1 MNKIQSFAN
10 AKEYQEL
17 FGYVE
22 HGNGVK
28 SRRNKI
34 LLALLKSKT
43 VWAYCKEH
51 DDWSLLAIKSMAE
64 LKTKLTKM
72 IADSGVHQGL
82 DYTIVLNTTTY
93 KSAVYETDSYRG
105 IPEDGS
111 IGFVRY
117 INHDNNDGVFKMRAG
132 RFYSKLI
139 DETNIGQALPQQVKT
154 WLCEEFSLDW
164 QVYIAGTLPN
174 YTLLV
179 DHDFAEIYSGEA
191 CSPGMNSCMID
202 RGFHNFYRDSVKAKA
217 ARLVQDDDGII
228 LARCVIFTEVLDEE
242 EKLWR
247 LAERQYAKDQSDI
260 LKRALV
266 DALIKAGEIDGY
278 KQVGA
283 DCGSSRAFVDV
294 DGNSLSHKKFRI
306 ECNLDWEDK
315 LSYQDSFKYYN
326 LDCNVAYNYTDS
338 DHSYNLDSTAGQIED
353 DDEEMY
359 YAEYQDRDAY
369 EICDVYYHGS
379 EITCDSD
386 CMEDFEYFQ
395 DNYYHSEDDLTNC
408 PECGARMLE
417 PEYYRDE
424 LYYSELTEE
433 YYCCQ
438 GCKEKA
444 ELQFKK
450 DNWFYSAL
458 DSKYY
463 ENAEDL
469 TTYNAWNSE
478 LNIYEP
484 QNVCIDMVDVFV
496 NCEILFRIGNELF
509 DEINEQT
516 LLPLDVEVEDEAL
529 IEA

>member
-28 SRRNKI
+28 NRRNKI
-34 LLALLKSKT
+34 LLALLKSKS
-43 VWAYCKEH
+43 VWAYCREH

-72 IADSGVHQGL
+72 ISDSGVHQGL
-82 DYTIVLNTTTY
+82 DYTVVLNTTTFH
-93 KSAVYETDSYRG
+93 SDVYETDSYRG

-111 IGFVRY
+111 IAFVRY
-117 INHDNNDGVFKMRAG
+117 INHDNNDGVFKMKAG
-132 RFYSKLI
+132 RFFGKLI

-154 WLCEEFSLDW
+154 WLCEEFSQDW

-174 YTLLV
+174 YTLIV

-191 CSPGMNSCMID
+191 CAPGMNSCMID

-217 ARLVQDDDGII
+217 ARLVGDDGII
-228 LARCVIFTEVLDEE
+228 LARCIIFTEVFDEE

-266 DALIKAGEIDGY
+266 DSLIKAGEIDGY

-283 DCGSSRAFVDV
+283 DCGSSRAFVDTE
-294 DGNSLSHKKFRI
+294 GNSLSHKKFRI

-338 DHSYNLDSTAGQIED
+338 DYSYNLDSTNGELVD
-353 DDEEMY
+353 DDEETFY
-359 YAEYQDRDAY
+359 DEYHDYDC
-369 EICDVYYHGS
+369 ESITDVFYHGS

-386 CMEDFEYFQ
+386 DLSEFTFWGDQ
-395 DNYYHSEDDLTNC
+395 YYHTEDDLDEC
-408 PECGARMLE
+408 PECGGTMLS
-417 PEYYRDE
+417 PEYYADE
-424 LYYSELTEE
+424 LFKSELTGE

-444 ELQFKK
+444 ELQYKK
-450 DNWFYSAL
+450 DNWHYCDFDQKFYQ
-458 DSKYY
+458 
-463 ENAEDL
+463 EDDVL
-469 TTYNAWNSE
+469 TTYNAWNEE
-478 LNIYEP
+478 LGMYETKTVNIE
-484 QNVCIDMVDVFV
+484 MVEVYI
-496 NCEILFRIGNELF
+496 NCEILFRIGDQLY

-516 LLPLDVEVEDEAL
+516 ELPLDVEVEEEAL
-529 IEA
+529 IEV

>member
-1 MNKIQSFAN
+1 MNKIQSFKN
-10 AKEYQEL
+10 AQEFQEL
-17 FGYVE
+17 FGIQA
-22 HGNGVK
+22 HTNGVK

-43 VWAYCKEH
+43 VWAYCRERE
-51 DDWSLLAIKSMAE
+51 DWSLLAIKSMAE

-72 IADSGVHQGL
+72 ISDSGVHQGL
-82 DYTIVLNTTTY
+82 DYTVVLNGTTY
-93 KSAVYETDSYRG
+93 HSDTYETDAYNG
-105 IPEDGS
+105 VPEDGS
-111 IGFVRY
+111 IGFIRY
-117 INHDNNDGVFKMRAG
+117 INHSNNSGVFKMRAG

-154 WLCEEFSLDW
+154 WLCEEFSQDW
-164 QVYIAGTLPN
+164 QVYISGTLPSF
-174 YTLLV
+174 TLIV

-191 CSPGMNSCMID
+191 CAPGMNSCMID

-217 ARLVQDDDGII
+217 ARLVEEDGII
-228 LARCVIFTEVLDEE
+228 LARCIIFTEVLDEDG
-242 EKLWR
+242 KLWR

-278 KQVGA
+278 KIVGA
-283 DCGSSRAFVDV
+283 DCGNSRGFVDV

-306 ECNLDWEDK
+306 ECHLDWEDR
-315 LSYQDSFKYYN
+315 LSYQDSFKYYS
-326 LDCNVAYNYTDS
+326 LDRNVAYNYTDS
-338 DHSYNLDSTAGQIED
+338 DYSYNLDTTNGQLED

-369 EICDVYYHGS
+369 EICDVFYHGS

-386 CMEDFEYFQ
+386 CMEDFEFFQ
-395 DNYYHSEDDLTNC
+395 DAYYHSEDDLTNC
-408 PECGARMLE
+408 PECSSRMLE
-417 PEYYRDE
+417 PKYYRDE
-424 LYYSELTEE
+424 LFYSELTEE

-444 ELQFKK
+444 ELQYKK

-478 LNIYEP
+478 LSIYEP
-484 QNVCIDMVDVFV
+484 QNVCIDMVDVYV
-496 NCEILFRIGNELF
+496 NCEILFRIGNELY

-516 LLPLDVEVEDEAL
+516 ELPLDVEVEEEAL

>member
-1 MNKIQSFAN
+1 MNKIQSFKN
-10 AKEYQEL
+10 AQEFQEL
-17 FGYVE
+17 FGIQE
-22 HGNGVK
+22 HGEVK

-34 LLALLKSKT
+34 LLALLKSPS
-43 VWAYCKEH
+43 VWAYCREH
-51 DDWSLLAIKSMAE
+51 EDWSLLAIKSMAE

-72 IADSGVHQGL
+72 IADAGVHQGL
-82 DYTIVLNTTTY
+82 EYTVVLNGTTY
-93 KSAVYETDSYRG
+93 HSDTYETDSYRG
-105 IPEDGS
+105 VPEDGS
-111 IGFVRY
+111 IAFVRY
-117 INHDNNDGVFKMRAG
+117 INHDNNDGIFKMRAG

-154 WLCEEFSLDW
+154 WLCEEFSQDW
-164 QVYIAGTLPN
+164 QVYISGTLPN
-174 YTLLV
+174 FTLIV

-191 CSPGMNSCMID
+191 CAPNMNSCMID
-202 RGFHNFYRDSVKAKA
+202 RGFHSFYRDSVKAKA
-217 ARLVQDDDGII
+217 ARLVEDDGII

-242 EKLWR
+242 DKLWR

-283 DCGSSRAFVDV
+283 DCGSCRAFVDV

-306 ECNLDWEDK
+306 ECNLDWGDK
-315 LSYQDSFKYYN
+315 LSYQDSFKYFS
-326 LDCNVAYNYTDS
+326 LDNCVAYNYTES
-338 DHSYNLDSTAGQIED
+338 DYSYNLDTTSGEIET

-369 EICDVYYHGS
+369 EICDVFYHGS

-424 LYYSELTEE
+424 LFYSELTEE

-444 ELQFKK
+444 ELQHKK
-450 DNWFYSAL
+450 DNWHYCDF
-458 DSKYY
+458 DQKYY
-463 ENAEDL
+463 EEDDIL
-469 TTYNAWNSE
+469 TTYNAWNE
-478 LNIYEP
+478 DKGVYETKTV
-484 QNVCIDMVDVFV
+484 NIDMIDVYV
-496 NCEILFRIGNELF
+496 NCEILFRIGDQLY

-516 LLPLDVEVEDEAL
+516 ELPLDVEVEDEAL

>member
-1 MNKIQSFAN
+1 MNKIQSFKN
-10 AKEYQEL
+10 AQEFHQEL
-17 FGYVE
+17 FGIQE
-22 HGNGVK
+22 HGEVK

-34 LLALLKSKT
+34 LLALLKSKS
-43 VWAYCKEH
+43 VWAYCRERE
-51 DDWSLLAIKSMAE
+51 DWSLLAIKSMAE

-72 IADSGVHQGL
+72 IADAGVYQGL
-82 DYTIVLNTTTY
+82 EYALSLNGVTY
-93 KSAVYETDSYRG
+93 HSNTYETDSYYNG
-105 IPEDGS
+105 VPEDGS
-111 IGFVRY
+111 ISFVRY
-117 INHDNNDGVFKMRAG
+117 INHSNNSGVFKMRAG

-154 WLCEEFSLDW
+154 WLCEEFSQDW

-174 YTLLV
+174 YTLIV

-217 ARLVQDDDGII
+217 ARLVGDDGMI
-228 LARCVIFTEVLDEE
+228 LARCIIFTEVHDEE
-242 EKLWR
+242 DKAWR

-278 KQVGA
+278 KIVGA
-283 DCGSSRAFVDV
+283 DCGNSRGFVDTE
-294 DGNSLSHKKFRI
+294 GNSLSHKKFYI
-306 ECNLDWEDK
+306 ECDLDWGDK

-326 LDCNVAYNYTDS
+326 LSSNIAYNYTDV
-338 DHSYNLDSTAGQIED
+338 DYSYNLDTTNGQLED

-359 YAEYQDRDAY
+359 YAEYQDT
-369 EICDVYYHGS
+369 DVFYHGS

-386 CMEDFEYFQ
+386 CMEDFTYWN
-395 DNYYHSEDDLTNC
+395 DNYYHTEDDLDEC
-408 PECGARMLE
+408 PECGGTMLS
-417 PEYYRDE
+417 PEYYADE
-424 LYYSELTEE
+424 LFYSEITGEH
-433 YYCCQ
+433 YCCQ
-438 GCKEKA
+438 KCKDAA

-469 TTYNAWNSE
+469 TTYNAWNPE

-484 QNVCIDMVDVFV
+484 QNVCIDMIDVYV
-496 NCEILFRIGNELF
+496 NCEILFKIGDELY
-509 DEINEQT
+509 DEINQKT
-516 LLPLDVEVEDEAL
+516 ILPLDVEVVEEAL

>member
-1 MNKIQSFAN
+1 MNKIQSFKN
-10 AKEYQEL
+10 AQEFQEL
-17 FGYVE
+17 FGITE

-34 LLALLKSKT
+34 LLALLKSKS
-43 VWAYCKEH
+43 VWAYCRER
-51 DDWSLLAIKSMAE
+51 DDWSLLAIKCMPEMKA
-64 LKTKLTKM
+64 TLTKM
-72 IADSGVHQGL
+72 IADAGVHQGL
-82 DYTIVLNTTTY
+82 EYTVVLNGATFHSDT
-93 KSAVYETDSYRG
+93 YETDAYNG
-105 IPEDGS
+105 VPEDGS
-111 IGFVRY
+111 IAFVRY

-139 DETNIGQALPQQVKT
+139 DEINIGQALPQQVKT
-154 WLCEEFSLDW
+154 WLCEEFSQDW

-174 YTLLV
+174 YTLIV

-191 CSPGMNSCMID
+191 CAPGMNSCMID
-202 RGFHNFYRDSVKAKA
+202 RGFHTFYRDSVKAKA
-217 ARLVQDDDGII
+217 ARLVDEDGII
-228 LARCVIFTEVLDEE
+228 LARCIIFTEVFDEE

-266 DALIKAGEIDGY
+266 DSLIKAGEIDGY

-306 ECNLDWEDK
+306 ECNLDWGQK
-315 LSYQDSFKYYN
+315 LSYQDSFKYFS
-326 LDCNVAYNYTDS
+326 LDNCVAYNFTDV
-338 DHSYNLDSTAGQIED
+338 DYSYNLDSTNGELED

-369 EICDVYYHGS
+369 EITDVFYHGS

-408 PECGARMLE
+408 PECDSRMLE

-424 LYYSELTEE
+424 IFYSELTEE

-438 GCKEKA
+438 GCKDKA
-444 ELQFKK
+444 ELKFKQE
-450 DNWFYSAL
+450 NWHYCDFDQKFYEQ
-458 DSKYY
+458 D
-463 ENAEDL
+463 DIL
-469 TTYNAWNSE
+469 TTYNAWNEE
-478 LNIYEP
+478 LGLYETKTVNIE
-484 QNVCIDMVDVFV
+484 MVEVYV

-516 LLPLDVEVEDEAL
+516 LLPLNVEVEEEAL

>member
-1 MNKIQSFAN
+1 MNKIQSFKN
-10 AKEYQEL
+10 AQEFQEL
-17 FGYVE
+17 FGIQE
-22 HGNGVK
+22 HNNGVK
-28 SRRNKI
+28 NRRNKI

-43 VWAYCKEH
+43 VWAYCRER
-51 DDWSLLAIKSMAE
+51 DDWSLLAIKSMPE
-64 LKTKLTKM
+64 MKTTLTKM
-72 IADSGVHQGL
+72 IADAGVYQGL
-82 DYTIVLNTTTY
+82 DYTVVLNGSTFHSST
-93 KSAVYETDSYRG
+93 YETDAYNG
-105 IPEDGS
+105 VPEDGS
-111 IGFVRY
+111 IAFVRY
-117 INHDNNDGVFKMRAG
+117 INHDNNDGIFKMRAG

-154 WLCEEFSLDW
+154 WLCEEFSQDW

-174 YTLLV
+174 FTLIV

-191 CSPGMNSCMID
+191 CAPGMNSCMID
-202 RGFHNFYRDSVKAKA
+202 RGFHSFYRDSVKAKA
-217 ARLVQDDDGII
+217 ARLVDEDGII
-228 LARCVIFTEVLDEE
+228 LARCIIFTEVFDEE
-242 EKLWR
+242 EKLW
-247 LAERQYAKDQSDI
+247 
-260 LKRALV
+260 KRALV
-266 DALIKAGEIDGY
+266 DSLIKAGEIDGY

-306 ECNLDWEDK
+306 ECSLDFGDK
-315 LSYQDSFKYYN
+315 LSYQDSFKYYS
-326 LDCNVAYNYTDS
+326 LDNCVAYNFTDV
-338 DHSYNLDSTAGQIED
+338 DYSYNLDTTSGEIET

-369 EICDVYYHGS
+369 EITDVFYHGS

-386 CMEDFEYFQ
+386 CMEDFDYFQ

-408 PECGARMLE
+408 PECGSRMLE
-417 PEYYRDE
+417 PEYYRNE
-424 LYYSELTEE
+424 LFYSELTEE

-444 ELQFKK
+444 ELQYKK

-463 ENAEDL
+463 ENAEEL

-478 LNIYEP
+478 LSIYEP

-496 NCEILFRIGNELF
+496 NCEILFRIGNELY

-516 LLPLDVEVEDEAL
+516 ELPLDVEVEEEAL

>member
-1 MNKIQSFAN
+1 MNKIQSFKN
-10 AKEYQEL
+10 AQEFQEL
-17 FGYVE
+17 FGIQE
-22 HGNGVK
+22 HGEVK

-43 VWAYCKEH
+43 VWDYCREH

-64 LKTKLTKM
+64 MKTTLTKM
-72 IADSGVHQGL
+72 IADAGVHQGL
-82 DYTIVLNTTTY
+82 DYTVVLNGTTY
-93 KSAVYETDSYRG
+93 HSNTYETDSYRG
-105 IPEDGS
+105 VPEDGS
-111 IGFVRY
+111 IAFVRY

-154 WLCEEFSLDW
+154 WLCEEFSQDW

-174 YTLLV
+174 YTLIV

-191 CSPGMNSCMID
+191 CAPGMNSCMID
-202 RGFHNFYRDSVKAKA
+202 RGFHTFYRDSVKAKA
-217 ARLVQDDDGII
+217 ARLVDEDGII
-228 LARCVIFTEVLDEE
+228 LARCIIFTEVFDEE

-266 DALIKAGEIDGY
+266 DALIKAGEIDGF

-315 LSYQDSFKYYN
+315 LSYQDSFKYYS
-326 LDCNVAYNYTDS
+326 LDRNVAYNFTDS
-338 DHSYNLDSTAGQIED
+338 DYSYNLDSTAGQIED
-353 DDEEMY
+353 DEEMF

-369 EICDVYYHGS
+369 EVTDVFYHGS

-386 CMEDFEYFQ
+386 DLSDFIYWS
-395 DNYYHSEDDLTNC
+395 DNYYHEDDLSEC
-408 PECGARMLE
+408 PECSNRMLSE
-417 PEYYRDE
+417 EFYRDE
-424 LYYSELTEE
+424 LFYSELTEE

-444 ELQFKK
+444 ELQYKK
-450 DNWFYSAL
+450 DNWHYCDFDQKFYEQ
-458 DSKYY
+458 D
-463 ENAEDL
+463 NIL
-469 TTYNAWNSE
+469 TTYNAWNE
-478 LNIYEP
+478 DKGIYETKTV
-484 QNVCIDMVDVFV
+484 NIDMVDVYV
-496 NCEILFRIGNELF
+496 NCEILFRIGDQLY

-516 LLPLDVEVEDEAL
+516 ELPLVEVEEEAL
-529 IEA
+529 IGA

>member
-1 MNKIQSFAN
+1 MNKIQSFKN
-10 AKEYQEL
+10 AQEFQEL
-17 FGYVE
+17 FGIQE
-22 HGNGVK
+22 HGEVK

-34 LLALLKSKT
+34 LLALLKSKS
-43 VWAYCKEH
+43 VWAYCREYE
-51 DDWSLLAIKSMAE
+51 DWSLLAIKSMAE

-72 IADSGVHQGL
+72 ISDAGVHQGL
-82 DYTIVLNTTTY
+82 EYTVVLNGVTY
-93 KSAVYETDSYRG
+93 HSNTYESDVYKG
-105 IPEDGS
+105 VPEDGS
-111 IGFVRY
+111 IAFVRY

-154 WLCEEFSLDW
+154 WLCEEFSQDW

-174 YTLLV
+174 YTLIV

-191 CSPGMNSCMID
+191 CAPGMNSCMID
-202 RGFHNFYRDSVKAKA
+202 RGFHTFYRDSVKAKA
-217 ARLVQDDDGII
+217 ARLVDEDGII
-228 LARCVIFTEVLDEE
+228 LARCIIFTEVFDEE

-266 DALIKAGEIDGY
+266 DALIKAGEIDGF

-315 LSYQDSFKYYN
+315 LSYQDSFKYYS
-326 LDCNVAYNYTDS
+326 LDRNVAYNFTDS
-338 DHSYNLDSTAGQIED
+338 DYSYNLDSTAGQIED
-353 DDEEMY
+353 DEEMF

-369 EICDVYYHGS
+369 EVTDVFYHGS

-386 CMEDFEYFQ
+386 DLSDFIYWS
-395 DNYYHSEDDLTNC
+395 DNYYHEDDLSEC
-408 PECGARMLE
+408 PECSNRMLSE
-417 PEYYRDE
+417 EFYRDE
-424 LYYSELTEE
+424 LFYSELTEE

-444 ELQFKK
+444 ELQYKK
-450 DNWFYSAL
+450 DNWHYCDFDQKFYEQ
-458 DSKYY
+458 D
-463 ENAEDL
+463 NIL
-469 TTYNAWNSE
+469 TTYNAWNE
-478 LNIYEP
+478 DKGIYETKTV
-484 QNVCIDMVDVFV
+484 NIDMVDVYV
-496 NCEILFRIGNELF
+496 NCEILFRIGDQLY

-516 LLPLDVEVEDEAL
+516 ELPLVEVEEEAL
-529 IEA
+529 IGA

>member
-1 MNKIQSFAN
+1 MS
-10 AKEYQEL
+10 
-17 FGYVE
+17 
-22 HGNGVK
+22 
-28 SRRNKI
+28 
-34 LLALLKSKT
+34 
-43 VWAYCKEH
+43 
-51 DDWSLLAIKSMAE
+51 
-64 LKTKLTKM
+64 
-72 IADSGVHQGL
+72 
-82 DYTIVLNTTTY
+82 
-93 KSAVYETDSYRG
+93 
-105 IPEDGS
+105 
-111 IGFVRY
+111 
-117 INHDNNDGVFKMRAG
+117 
-132 RFYSKLI
+132 
-139 DETNIGQALPQQVKT
+139 
-154 WLCEEFSLDW
+154 
-164 QVYIAGTLPN
+164 IAGTLPN
-174 YTLLV
+174 YTLIV

-191 CSPGMNSCMID
+191 CAPGMNSCMID
-202 RGFHNFYRDSVKAKA
+202 RNFHSFYRDSVKAKA

-228 LARCVIFTEVLDEE
+228 LARCVIFTDVLDEE
-242 EKLWR
+242 DKVWR

-278 KQVGA
+278 KQVGC
-283 DCGSSRAFVDV
+283 DCGSSRSFCDLE
-294 DGNSLSHKKFRI
+294 GNSLSQKKFRI
-306 ECNLDWEDK
+306 ECSLDFGDK
-315 LSYQDSFKYYN
+315 LSYQDSFKYYS
-326 LDCNVAYNYTDS
+326 LDNCVAYNFTDV
-338 DHSYNLDSTAGQIED
+338 DYSYNLDSTNGELED

-386 CMEDFEYFQ
+386 CMEDFEYFL

-408 PECGARMLE
+408 PECDSRMLE

-424 LYYSELTEE
+424 LFYSELTEE

-444 ELQFKK
+444 ELQYKK

-469 TTYNAWNSE
+469 TTYNAWNPE

-484 QNVCIDMVDVFV
+484 QNVCIEMVDVFV
-496 NCEILFRIGNELF
+496 NCEILFRIGDELY

-516 LLPLDVEVEDEAL
+516 ELPLDVPVEDEAL

>member
-1 MNKIQSFAN
+1 MNKIQSFKN
-10 AKEYQEL
+10 AQEFQEL
-17 FGYVE
+17 FGITE

-34 LLALLKSKT
+34 LLALLKSKS
-43 VWAYCKEH
+43 VWAYCRERG
-51 DDWSLLAIKSMAE
+51 DWSLLAIKSMAE

-72 IADSGVHQGL
+72 ISDAGVHQGL
-82 DYTIVLNTTTY
+82 ENALDLNGVIY
-93 KSAVYETDSYRG
+93 HSDIYETDSYRG

-117 INHDNNDGVFKMRAG
+117 INHSNNSGVFKMRAG

-154 WLCEEFSLDW
+154 WLCEEFSQDW

-174 YTLLV
+174 FTLIV

-191 CSPGMNSCMID
+191 CSSGFNSCMID
-202 RGFHNFYRDSVKAKA
+202 RGFHSFYRDSVKAKA
-217 ARLVQDDDGII
+217 ARLVDEDGII

-242 EKLWR
+242 DKVWR

-278 KQVGA
+278 KQVGC
-283 DCGSSRAFVDV
+283 DCGSSRSFCDLE
-294 DGNSLSHKKFRI
+294 GNSLSQKKFRI

-326 LDCNVAYNYTDS
+326 LDRNVAYNYTDV
-338 DHSYNLDSTAGQIED
+338 DYSYNLDTTNGQLE
-353 DDEEMY
+353 DDEEMF

-369 EICDVYYHGS
+369 EVTDVFYHGS

-386 CMEDFEYFQ
+386 DLSDFIYWS
-395 DNYYHSEDDLTNC
+395 DNYYHEDDLSEC
-408 PECGARMLE
+408 PECSNRMLSE
-417 PEYYRDE
+417 EYYREE
-424 LYYSELTEE
+424 LFYSELTEE

-444 ELQFKK
+444 ELQYKK
-450 DNWFYSAL
+450 DNWHYCDFDQKFYEQ
-458 DSKYY
+458 D
-463 ENAEDL
+463 DIL
-469 TTYNAWNSE
+469 TTYNAWNE
-478 LNIYEP
+478 DLGKYETKTV
-484 QNVCIDMVDVFV
+484 NIDMIELYI
-496 NCEILFRIGNELF
+496 NCEILFKIGDELY
-509 DEINEQT
+509 DEINQKT
-516 LLPLDVEVEDEAL
+516 ILPLDIEVEEEAL

>member
-1 MNKIQSFAN
+1 MNKIQSFKN

-82 DYTIVLNTTTY
+82 DYTVVLNTTTY

-154 WLCEEFSLDW
+154 WLCEEFSQDW

-174 YTLLV
+174 YTLIV

-191 CSPGMNSCMID
+191 CSPNMNSCMID

-217 ARLVQDDDGII
+217 ARLVDEDGII
-228 LARCVIFTEVLDEE
+228 LARCVIFTEVHDEDDNI
-242 EKLWR
+242 WR

-266 DALIKAGEIDGY
+266 DALIKAGEIDGF

-294 DGNSLSHKKFRI
+294 EGNSLSHKKFRI
-306 ECNLDWEDK
+306 ECNLDWEDS
-315 LSYQDSFKYYN
+315 LSYQDSFKYYS
-326 LDCNVAYNYTDS
+326 LDRNVAFNFCDADY
-338 DHSYNLDSTAGQIED
+338 SYNLDTTNGQLED
-353 DDEEMY
+353 EDSETY
-359 YAEYQDRDAY
+359 YAEFQDYDC
-369 EICDVYYHGS
+369 ESITDVFFHGS

-386 CMEDFEYFQ
+386 DLSEFTYWS
-395 DNYYHSEDDLTNC
+395 DNYYHTEDDLDEC
-408 PECGARMLE
+408 PECGGTMLS
-417 PEYYRDE
+417 PEYYADE
-424 LYYSELTEE
+424 LFYSEITGEH
-433 YYCCQ
+433 YCCQ
-438 GCKEKA
+438 KCKDAA

-469 TTYNAWNSE
+469 TTYNAWNPE

-484 QNVCIDMVDVFV
+484 QNVCIDMIDVYV
-496 NCEILFRIGNELF
+496 NCEILFRIGDQLY

-516 LLPLDVEVEDEAL
+516 EQPLNVEVVEEAL

>member
-1 MNKIQSFAN
+1 MNKIQSFKN
-10 AKEYQEL
+10 AQEFQEL
-17 FGYVE
+17 FGIQE
-22 HGNGVK
+22 HGEVK

-34 LLALLKSKT
+34 LLALLKSKS
-43 VWAYCKEH
+43 VWAYCRER

-64 LKTKLTKM
+64 MKTTLTKM
-72 IADSGVHQGL
+72 IADAGVHQGL
-82 DYTIVLNTTTY
+82 EYTVVLNGTTFHSDT
-93 KSAVYETDSYRG
+93 YETDAYNG
-105 IPEDGS
+105 VPEDGS
-111 IGFVRY
+111 IAFVRY

-139 DETNIGQALPQQVKT
+139 DETNIGQHLPQQVKT
-154 WLCEEFSLDW
+154 WLCEEFSQDW

-174 YTLLV
+174 YTLIV

-191 CSPGMNSCMID
+191 CAPGMNSCMID

-217 ARLVQDDDGII
+217 ARLVGDDGMI
-228 LARCVIFTEVLDEE
+228 LARCIIFTEVHDEDD
-242 EKLWR
+242 KVWR

-278 KQVGA
+278 KTVGA
-283 DCGSSRAFVDV
+283 DCSSSRSFVDIE
-294 DGNSLSHKKFRI
+294 GNSLSHKKFRI

-338 DHSYNLDSTAGQIED
+338 DYSYNLDTTNGQLED
-353 DDEEMY
+353 EDSETY
-359 YAEYQDRDAY
+359 YAEFQDYDC
-369 EICDVYYHGS
+369 ESITDVLFHGS

-386 CMEDFEYFQ
+386 DLSEFTYWN

-417 PEYYRDE
+417 PEYYRNE
-424 LYYSELTEE
+424 LFYSELTEE

-444 ELQFKK
+444 ELQYKK

-469 TTYNAWNSE
+469 TTYNAWNPE

-496 NCEILFRIGNELF
+496 NCEILFRIGNELY

-516 LLPLDVEVEDEAL
+516 EQPLGVPVVEEAL

>member
-28 SRRNKI
+28 NRRNKI
-34 LLALLKSKT
+34 LLALLKSKS
-43 VWAYCKEH
+43 VWAYCREH

-72 IADSGVHQGL
+72 ISDSGVHQGL
-82 DYTIVLNTTTY
+82 DYTVVLITTTFH
-93 KSAVYETDSYRG
+93 SDVYETDSYRG

-111 IGFVRY
+111 IAFVRY
-117 INHDNNDGVFKMRAG
+117 INHDNNSGVFKMRAG

-139 DETNIGQALPQQVKT
+139 DETYIGQALPQQVKT
-154 WLCEEFSLDW
+154 WLCEEFSQDW

-174 YTLLV
+174 FTLLV

-191 CSPGMNSCMID
+191 CSSGFNSCMID
-202 RGFHNFYRDSVKAKA
+202 RGFHSFYQDSVKAKA
-217 ARLVQDDDGII
+217 ARLVDEDGII

-242 EKLWR
+242 DKVWR

-266 DALIKAGEIDGY
+266 DALIKAGEIDGF
-278 KQVGA
+278 KIVGA
-283 DCGSSRAFVDV
+283 DCGNSRGFVDIE
-294 DGNSLSHKKFRI
+294 GNSLSHKKFRI

-326 LDCNVAYNYTDS
+326 LDSNIAYNYTDS
-338 DHSYNLDSTAGQIED
+338 NYSYNLDTTNGQLE
-353 DDEEMY
+353 DEEEDEMFY
-359 YAEYQDRDAY
+359 DEFHDRDAF
-369 EICDVYYHGS
+369 EVTDVIYHNS
-379 EITCDSD
+379 SITCDSD
-386 CMEDFEYFQ
+386 DLSEFTYWS
-395 DNYYHSEDDLTNC
+395 DNYYHEDDLDEC
-408 PECGARMLE
+408 PECGGTMLS
-417 PEYYRDE
+417 PEYYADE
-424 LYYSELTEE
+424 LFYSEITGEH
-433 YYCCQ
+433 YCCQ
-438 GCKEKA
+438 KCKDTA

-469 TTYNAWNSE
+469 TTYNAWNPE

-484 QNVCIDMVDVFV
+484 QNVCIDMIDVYV
-496 NCEILFRIGNELF
+496 NCEILFRIGDQLY

-516 LLPLDVEVEDEAL
+516 ELPLVEVEEEAL

>member
-34 LLALLKSKT
+34 LLALLKSKS
-43 VWAYCKEH
+43 VWAYCRERG
-51 DDWSLLAIKSMAE
+51 DWSLLAIKSMAE

-72 IADSGVHQGL
+72 ISDAGVHQGL
-82 DYTIVLNTTTY
+82 ENALDLNGVIY
-93 KSAVYETDSYRG
+93 HSDIYETDSYRG

-117 INHDNNDGVFKMRAG
+117 INHSNNSGVFKMRAG

-154 WLCEEFSLDW
+154 WLCEEFSQDW

-174 YTLLV
+174 FTLIV

-191 CSPGMNSCMID
+191 CLSGFNSCMID
-202 RGFHNFYRDSVKAKA
+202 RGFHSFYRDSVKAKA
-217 ARLVQDDDGII
+217 ARLVDEDGII
-228 LARCVIFTEVLDEE
+228 LARCIIFTEVIDEE
-242 EKLWR
+242 DKVWR

-266 DALIKAGEIDGY
+266 DALIKAGEIDGF
-278 KQVGA
+278 KIVGA
-283 DCGSSRAFVDV
+283 DCGNSRGFVDIE
-294 DGNSLSHKKFRI
+294 GNSLSHKKFRI

-315 LSYQDSFKYYN
+315 LSYQDSFKYYS
-326 LDCNVAYNYTDS
+326 LDRNVAYNYTDS
-338 DHSYNLDSTAGQIED
+338 DYSYNLDTTNGQLED
-353 DDEEMY
+353 EDSETY
-359 YAEYQDRDAY
+359 YAEFQDYDC
-369 EICDVYYHGS
+369 ESITDVFYHGS

-386 CMEDFEYFQ
+386 DLSEFTYWNDQ
-395 DNYYHSEDDLTNC
+395 YYHTEDDLDSC
-408 PECGARMLE
+408 PECENRMLAA
-417 PEYYRDE
+417 EYYSNE
-424 LYYSELTEE
+424 LFYSELTEE
-433 YYCCQ
+433 HYCCPK
-438 GCKEKA
+438 CREKA

-450 DNWFYSAL
+450 DNWHYCDF
-458 DSKYY
+458 DQKYY
-463 ENAEDL
+463 EQDDVL

-478 LNIYEP
+478 TGQYETKTV
-484 QNVCIDMVDVFV
+484 NIDMVEVYI
-496 NCEILFRIGNELF
+496 NCEILFRIGDELY

-516 LLPLDVEVEDEAL
+516 ELPLVEVEEEAL

>member
-1 MNKIQSFAN
+1 MNKIQSFKN
-10 AKEYQEL
+10 AQEFQEL
-17 FGYVE
+17 FGIQE
-22 HGNGVK
+22 HGEVK

-34 LLALLKSKT
+34 LLALLKSKS
-43 VWAYCKEH
+43 VWAYCREH
-51 DDWSLLAIKSMAE
+51 EDWSLLAIKSMAE
-64 LKTKLTKM
+64 LKAKLTKM
-72 IADSGVHQGL
+72 ISDSGVHQGL
-82 DYTIVLNTTTY
+82 ENALDLNGVIY
-93 KSAVYETDSYRG
+93 HSDIYETDSYRG

-117 INHDNNDGVFKMRAG
+117 INHSNNSGVFKMRAG

-154 WLCEEFSLDW
+154 WLCEEFSQDW

-174 YTLLV
+174 FTLIV

-191 CSPGMNSCMID
+191 CSSGFNSCMID
-202 RGFHNFYRDSVKAKA
+202 RGFHSFYRDSVKAKA
-217 ARLVQDDDGII
+217 ARLVDEDGII
-228 LARCVIFTEVLDEE
+228 LARCIIFTEVFDEE
-242 EKLWR
+242 DKIYR

-278 KQVGA
+278 KIVGA

-294 DGNSLSHKKFRI
+294 NGNSLSHKKFRI

-338 DHSYNLDSTAGQIED
+338 DYSYNLDTTNGQLED
-353 DDEEMY
+353 EDSETY
-359 YAEYQDRDAY
+359 YAEFQDYDC
-369 EICDVYYHGS
+369 ESITDVFYHGS

-386 CMEDFEYFQ
+386 DLSEFTFWGDQ
-395 DNYYHSEDDLTNC
+395 YYHTEDDLDEC
-408 PECGARMLE
+408 PECGGTMLS
-417 PEYYRDE
+417 PEYYADE
-424 LYYSELTEE
+424 LFKSELTGE

-444 ELQFKK
+444 ELQYKK
-450 DNWFYSAL
+450 DNWHYCDFDQKFYEQ
-458 DSKYY
+458 D
-463 ENAEDL
+463 DIL
-469 TTYNAWNSE
+469 TTYNAWNE
-478 LNIYEP
+478 DKGVYEIKTV
-484 QNVCIDMVDVFV
+484 NIDMVDVYV

-516 LLPLDVEVEDEAL
+516 LLPLNVEVEEEAL

>member
-1 MNKIQSFAN
+1 MNKIQSFKN
-10 AKEYQEL
+10 AQEFQEL
-17 FGYVE
+17 FGIQE

-34 LLALLKSKT
+34 LLALLKSKS
-43 VWAYCKEH
+43 VWAYCRER

-82 DYTIVLNTTTY
+82 DYTVVLNTTTY

-154 WLCEEFSLDW
+154 WLCEEFSQDW

-174 YTLLV
+174 FTLLV

-191 CSPGMNSCMID
+191 CAPGMNSCMID
-202 RGFHNFYRDSVKAKA
+202 RGFHSFYRDSVKAKA
-217 ARLVQDDDGII
+217 ARLVDEDGII
-228 LARCVIFTEVLDEE
+228 LARCIIFTEVFDEE

-266 DALIKAGEIDGY
+266 DALIKAGEIDGF
-278 KQVGA
+278 KIVGA
-283 DCGSSRAFVDV
+283 DCGNSRGFVDIE
-294 DGNSLSHKKFRI
+294 GNSLSHKKFRI

-315 LSYQDSFKYYN
+315 LSYQDSFKYFSLEN
-326 LDCNVAYNYTDS
+326 CVAYNYTDS
-338 DHSYNLDSTAGQIED
+338 DYSYNLDTTNGQLED
-353 DDEEMY
+353 DSDEETFY
-359 YAEYQDRDAY
+359 DEYHDYDC
-369 EICDVYYHGS
+369 ESITDVFYHGS

-395 DNYYHSEDDLTNC
+395 DAYYHSEDDLTNC
-408 PECGARMLE
+408 PECDSRMLNS
-417 PEYYRDE
+417 EYYRDE
-424 LYYSELTEE
+424 LFYSELTEE

-444 ELQFKK
+444 ELQYKK
-450 DNWFYSAL
+450 DNWHYCDF
-458 DSKYY
+458 DQKYY
-463 ENAEDL
+463 EEDDIL
-469 TTYNAWNSE
+469 TTYNAWNE
-478 LNIYEP
+478 DLGKYETKTV
-484 QNVCIDMVDVFV
+484 NIDMIEVYV
-496 NCEILFRIGNELF
+496 NCEILFRIGDQLY

-516 LLPLDVEVEDEAL
+516 ELPLVEVEEETL

>member
-1 MNKIQSFAN
+1 MNKIQSFKN
-10 AKEYQEL
+10 AQEFQEL
-17 FGYVE
+17 FGIQE
-22 HGNGVK
+22 HGEVK

-34 LLALLKSKT
+34 LLALLKSKS
-43 VWAYCKEH
+43 VWAYCRERE
-51 DDWSLLAIKSMAE
+51 DWSLLSIKSMAE
-64 LKTKLTKM
+64 LKSTLTKM
-72 IADSGVHQGL
+72 IADAGVHQGL
-82 DYTIVLNTTTY
+82 DYTVVLNGVTY
-93 KSAVYETDSYRG
+93 HSDTYETDAYNG
-105 IPEDGS
+105 VPEDGS
-111 IGFVRY
+111 IAFVRY

-139 DETNIGQALPQQVKT
+139 DETNIGQHLPQQVKT
-154 WLCEEFSLDW
+154 WLCEEFSQNW

-174 YTLLV
+174 YTLIV

-191 CSPGMNSCMID
+191 CAPGMNSCMID

-217 ARLVQDDDGII
+217 ARLVGDDGII
-228 LARCVIFTEVLDEE
+228 LARCIIFTEVHDEE
-242 EKLWR
+242 DKVWR

-266 DALIKAGEIDGY
+266 DALIKAGEIDGF

-294 DGNSLSHKKFRI
+294 EGNSLSHKKFRI
-306 ECNLDWEDK
+306 EVDLDWGQK
-315 LSYQDSFKYYN
+315 LSYQDSFKYYS
-326 LDCNVAYNYTDS
+326 LDTGIAYNFCDVDY
-338 DHSYNLDSTAGQIED
+338 SYNLDTTNGELED
-353 DDEEMY
+353 DSDEEMY
-359 YAEYQDRDAY
+359 YAEYQDRDAFA
-369 EICDVYYHGS
+369 ICDVYFHGS

-408 PECGARMLE
+408 PECSSRMLE

-424 LYYSELTEE
+424 LFYSELTEE

-444 ELQFKK
+444 ELQYKK

-478 LNIYEP
+478 LSIYEP
-484 QNVCIDMVDVFV
+484 QNVCIDMIDVYV
-496 NCEILFRIGNELF
+496 NCEILFRIGNELY

-516 LLPLDVEVEDEAL
+516 EQPLGVPVEEEAL

>member
-10 AKEYQEL
+10 AREYQEL

-34 LLALLKSKT
+34 LLALLKSKS
-43 VWAYCKEH
+43 VWAYCRERN
-51 DDWSLLAIKSMAE
+51 DWSLLAIKSMAE

-72 IADSGVHQGL
+72 ISDAGVYQGL
-82 DYTIVLNTTTY
+82 EYALSLNGVTY
-93 KSAVYETDSYRG
+93 HSDTYETDAYNG
-105 IPEDGS
+105 VPEDGS
-111 IGFVRY
+111 IGFIRY
-117 INHDNNDGVFKMRAG
+117 INHSNNSGVFKMRAG

-154 WLCEEFSLDW
+154 WLCEEFSQDW
-164 QVYIAGTLPN
+164 QVYISGTLPN
-174 YTLLV
+174 FTLIV

-191 CSPGMNSCMID
+191 CAPGMNSCMID

-217 ARLVQDDDGII
+217 ARLVEDDDGII
-228 LARCVIFTEVLDEE
+228 LARCIIFTEVLDEE
-242 EKLWR
+242 DKIWR

-266 DALIKAGEIDGY
+266 DALIKAGEIDGF

-283 DCGSSRAFVDV
+283 DCGSSRAFVDIE
-294 DGNSLSHKKFRI
+294 GNSLSHKKFRI

-315 LSYQDSFKYYN
+315 LSYQDSFKYYS
-326 LDCNVAYNYTDS
+326 LDDNVAYNYTDV
-338 DHSYNLDSTAGQIED
+338 DYSYNLDTTNGCLED

-359 YAEYQDRDAY
+359 YAEWQDRDAY
-369 EICDVYYHGS
+369 QICDVYFHGS

-408 PECGARMLE
+408 PECGSRMLE

-424 LYYSELTEE
+424 LFYSELTEE

-444 ELQFKK
+444 ELQYKK
-450 DNWFYSAL
+450 DNWHYCDFDQKFYQ
-458 DSKYY
+458 
-463 ENAEDL
+463 EDDVL
-469 TTYNAWNSE
+469 TTYNAWNE
-478 LNIYEP
+478 EKGVYETKTVNIE
-484 QNVCIDMVDVFV
+484 MVDVYL
-496 NCEILFRIGNELF
+496 NCEILFRIGNELY

-516 LLPLDVEVEDEAL
+516 ELPLDVEVEEEAL

>member
-1 MNKIQSFAN
+1 MNKIQSFKN
-10 AKEYQEL
+10 AQEFQEL
-17 FGYVE
+17 FGIQE

-43 VWAYCKEH
+43 VWAYCRER
-51 DDWSLLAIKSMAE
+51 DDWSLLAIKSMPE
-64 LKTKLTKM
+64 MKTTLTKM
-72 IADSGVHQGL
+72 IADAGVYQGL
-82 DYTIVLNTTTY
+82 DYTVVLNGTTFHSDT
-93 KSAVYETDSYRG
+93 YETDAYNG
-105 IPEDGS
+105 VPEDGS
-111 IGFVRY
+111 IAFVRY

-154 WLCEEFSLDW
+154 WLCEEFSQDW

-174 YTLLV
+174 YTLIV

-191 CSPGMNSCMID
+191 CAPGMNSCMID
-202 RGFHNFYRDSVKAKA
+202 RNFHNFYRDSVN
-217 ARLVQDDDGII
+217 
-228 LARCVIFTEVLDEE
+228 FDEE
-242 EKLWR
+242 EKVWR

-278 KQVGA
+278 KIVGA
-283 DCGSSRAFVDV
+283 DCGNSRGFVDV
-294 DGNSLSHKKFRI
+294 EGNSLSHKKFYI
-306 ECNLDWEDK
+306 ECNLDWGDK

-326 LDCNVAYNYTDS
+326 LNSNIAYNYTDV
-338 DHSYNLDSTAGQIED
+338 DYSYNLDTTNGQLED
-353 DDEEMY
+353 DDEEMFY
-359 YAEYQDRDAY
+359 DEFHDRDAY
-369 EICDVYYHGS
+369 EVTDVIYHNS
-379 EITCDSD
+379 SITCDSD
-386 CMEDFEYFQ
+386 DLSEFTYWS
-395 DNYYHSEDDLTNC
+395 DNYYHEDDLDEC
-408 PECGARMLE
+408 PECGGTMLS
-417 PEYYRDE
+417 PEYYADE
-424 LYYSELTEE
+424 LFKSELTGE

-438 GCKEKA
+438 KCKDAA
-444 ELQFKK
+444 ELQYKK

-469 TTYNAWNSE
+469 TTYNAWNPE

-484 QNVCIDMVDVFV
+484 QNVCIDMIDVYV
-496 NCEILFRIGNELF
+496 NCEILFRIGNELY
-509 DEINEQT
+509 DEINEQQS
-516 LLPLDVEVEDEAL
+516 LPLDVEVEEEAL